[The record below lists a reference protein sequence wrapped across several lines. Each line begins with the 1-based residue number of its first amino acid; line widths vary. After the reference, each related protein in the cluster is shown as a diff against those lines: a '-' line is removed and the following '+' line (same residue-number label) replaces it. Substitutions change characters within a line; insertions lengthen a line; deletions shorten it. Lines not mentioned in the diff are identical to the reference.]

1 MSIPINSHISAL
13 TIGISSAI
21 PADFY
26 EAIGLAGALLYTD
39 IDAEPDLTKLS
50 GASLAIFMVNAQVGI
65 DSNMVALW
73 DACRESQLP
82 RLLMVSGL
90 SEGEIDF
97 DDIVMIANRILDPVV
112 TPFLVLHDESGQP
125 NGLIDIATSQTYD
138 YSKNPTKIATADEDL
153 ITLVSEFAVE
163 YQELLE
169 EFGDAGFADGLL
181 FPCIPFISSL
191 GIGITEARRYID
203 LIPKL

>member
-13 TIGISSAI
+13 TIGISSVI
-21 PADFY
+21 PAAFY
-26 EAIGLAGALLYTD
+26 EAIGLAGALIYTD
-39 IDAEPDLTKLS
+39 TDAEPDLTKLS

-138 YSKNPTKIATADEDL
+138 YSKNPAKIATADEDL
-153 ITLVSEFAVE
+153 VTLVSEFAVE

-181 FPCIPFISSL
+181 FPCIAFIPSL
-191 GIGITEARRYID
+191 GIGITEARRYIN